1 MRIENRTSEQKIDVL
16 LGLFIDG
23 VLSDSLNW
31 QYPKMDG
38 SSKMGHYMLGD
49 VSETAQMSWSIAS
62 AYLISNALGGMI
74 TSRTL
79 NELL

>member
-1 MRIENRTSEQKIDVL
+1 MYFT
-16 LGLFIDG
+16 GLFIDG

-38 SSKMGHYMLGD
+38 SSKMGHYMVGD

-62 AYLISNALGGMI
+62 AYLISNALGMMI
-74 TSRTL
+74 VSHIHKG
-79 NELL
+79 LL